1 MTIFSDE
8 ENKSIL
14 TYSNG
19 NQVPLV
25 FSDWKEIDE
34 NSFELLF
41 SENVSLLCKVSG
53 EKKENLNISAK
64 DGHQIS
70 YNKDSNL
77 WQIQNCPKPQATQ
90 KAPETTQAT
99 LAETSDSSALGRWW
113 TNTDKFCT
121 DGNDDGKLGIGEV
134 AEFAFKGLFKG
145 IRDILRNPVTS
156 LLTTGILGGLTL
168 LTGGAALP
176 YILGA
181 GIALG
186 GIQTVIGLGKTYAN
200 WGNGKDKNTQAAIEN
215 MTSGMVTMAL
225 GIFGLKSFNVAKAG
239 RSTPG
244 KVLRRTFVAATAAP
258 VCPTETTAAARPAF
272 TRSAQTVIEESFFPR
287 IEVVEGSLIST
298 TVSA

>member
-1 MTIFSDE
+1 MATNVELINIKCPTCNYKGAFST
-8 ENKSIL
+8 NRP
-14 TYSNG
+14 
-19 NQVPLV
+19 V
-25 FSDWKEIDE
+25 
-34 NSFELLF
+34 
-41 SENVSLLCKVSG
+41 
-53 EKKENLNISAK
+53 NLNISAK

-239 RSTPG
+239 PTIAPSGTGTPSGSTAERVLNGIGDFTQNTKTKITDTIAAIKASSWKNSFAISNIKTTPITNQSAVAGILSLGDLGSKPG
-244 KVLRRTFVAATAAP
+244 
-258 VCPTETTAAARPAF
+258 
-272 TRSAQTVIEESFFPR
+272 Q
-287 IEVVEGSLIST
+287 LIYN
-298 TVSA
+298 